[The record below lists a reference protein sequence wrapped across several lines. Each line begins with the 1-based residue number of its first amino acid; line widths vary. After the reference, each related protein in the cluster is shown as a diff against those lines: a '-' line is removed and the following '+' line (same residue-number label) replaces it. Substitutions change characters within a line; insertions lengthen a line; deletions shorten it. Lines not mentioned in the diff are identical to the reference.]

1 MLSPL
6 HHAKVLNLMRLENEG
21 STSDKG
27 LRVRQEGQFQYK
39 VHQGKEMKDSSG
51 FRQLREPINKVQ

>member
-1 MLSPL
+1 
-6 HHAKVLNLMRLENEG
+6 MRLENEG

>member
-1 MLSPL
+1 M

-21 STSDKG
+21 SISDKG
-27 LRVRQEGQFQYK
+27 LRVRQEGQLQYK

-51 FRQLREPINKVQ
+51 FRLLRAY